1 MSINGFCDSVFEFL
15 NFGAHKNQ
23 YQFQLFLCLL
33 NILFSIWPLLCFFL
47 YTADIHVLFWLGS
60 TPQYVNLGVPLV
72 LLVLNLCITVFRF
85 TPGSQGATGAQ
96 ISCFTAFLVVGSLML
111 GAGAY
116 VFMITDMR
124 ATELTHHCGEKLMT
138 RRLESEWSALNSFY
152 GECDPKRKM
161 RIRDCDGFEDS
172 FPDQVFVDYLE
183 ALELEFGCTGFC
195 RFWAKPL
202 FNQASDSANR
212 CASSVAEHIYSTAYT
227 VGAATGGLGV
237 VLLLVGV
244 CLGQYDHL

>member
-1 MSINGFCDSVFEFL
+1 MSINGFCDCVFDFL

-33 NILFSIWPLLCFFL
+33 NIVLSVWPLLCFFL
-47 YTADIHVLFWLGS
+47 YTADIHVLFWLGM

-85 TPGSQGATGAQ
+85 TPGSQGAVGSK
-96 ISCFTAFLVVGSLML
+96 ISCFMIFLIVGSVLM

-116 VFMITDMR
+116 VWMITDMR
-124 ATELTHHCGEKLMT
+124 ATELIHHCGEKPMT
-138 RRLESEWSALNSFY
+138 SRLESEWSKLNSFY
-152 GECDPKRKM
+152 GECDPKRLKGVNQ
-161 RIRDCDGFEDS
+161 CPGFEDS
-172 FPDQVFVDYLE
+172 FPDQTLANYLE

-202 FNQASDSANR
+202 FNKASESAHR
-212 CASSVAEHIYSTAYT
+212 CASSVAEHIYTTAYS
-227 VGAATGGLGV
+227 VGAATMGLGSA
-237 VLLLVGV
+237 LILIGV
-244 CLGQYDHL
+244 CLGRYDHL